1 MPSVINLSASQALIA
16 RARRGDPEAATQLR
30 ALYSPRVHQF
40 ARQHLG
46 MDQPET
52 LAEAVLDEAFA
63 RLHDY
68 DPRHG
73 TFDAW
78 IKRIAARQG
87 SAHRHMQRLALGTV
101 VLLAT
106 LCALALWLAPSKTSS
121 AYPASAAT
129 PAATTA
135 AVSQPTRPAG
145 PTPVPATP
153 APTIVPT
160 AGPRVTILLMGI
172 DQRPGET
179 YPPLADAMLLMT
191 LDPRTGDAAVLSI
204 PRDLYVDIPGYG
216 PNRINT
222 AYLFGEAYGEPGGGP
237 GLAVRT
243 VERVFGVDVD
253 HWVVFRFTAFEQG
266 VDLLGG
272 IDVDVQRAI
281 YDPAYPTANYGTEV
295 FALAAGPQHLDG
307 ATALK
312 YVRTR
317 HGDSDLRRSA
327 RQRQVL
333 LAVKERLSDPG
344 TLAGQLPGLP
354 GFVAALGD
362 NLRSDLTAQEMIQ
375 LGLDALKV
383 DTARIRQP
391 AFGPGDISDYTT
403 PTGAQVLLPNWPRIY
418 AVLHEFVDG
427 PCTTCPASSAQ
438 SPVGAAEPAAPALR
452 QPTVTPDPLASLRAE
467 NARVQVLNGTQ
478 ISELA
483 EQVAE
488 RLRQAGVNV
497 VSTGDAVRR
506 DYPDT
511 FLFAYAQKP
520 VTLGA
525 IAGVLGVPAGNQYLV
540 DPNSGGYDIQV
551 IIGASYTLP

>member
-16 RARRGDPEAATQLR
+16 RARRGDLEACAQLR
-30 ALYSPRVHQF
+30 SLYGPRVRDF
-40 ARQHLG
+40 ARQNLG
-46 MDQPET
+46 IDEPEA
-52 LAEAVLDEAFA
+52 LAEAVLDEALA

-68 DPRHG
+68 DPRRG

-78 IKRIAARQG
+78 VKRVAGRQG
-87 SAHRHMQRLALGTV
+87 RAHRHMQRLALGAV

-106 LCALALWLAPSKTSS
+106 LCALALWLAPSKTTS
-121 AYPASAAT
+121 AYPAAAVT
-129 PAATTA
+129 PAATA
-135 AVSQPTRPAG
+135 AVVAQPTRPAG

-160 AGPRVTILLMGI
+160 AGPRVTILVMGV

-222 AYLFGEAYGEPGGGP
+222 AYLFGEAYGEAGGGP

-243 VERVFGVDVD
+243 VERVFGVHVD

-266 VDLLGG
+266 IDLIGG
-272 IDVDVQRAI
+272 VDVDVQRAI
-281 YDPAYPTANYGTEV
+281 YDPAYPTANYGTEL

-312 YVRTR
+312 YARTR

-333 LAVKERLSDPG
+333 LAVKERLSDPAA
-344 TLAGQLPGLP
+344 LAGLLPGLP
-354 GFVAALGD
+354 GFVAALGED
-362 NLRSDLTAQEMIQ
+362 LRSDLTPQEMIEF
-375 LGLDALKV
+375 GLDALKV

-391 AFGPGDISDYTT
+391 AFGPGDVSDYVT

-427 PCTTCPASSAQ
+427 PCAGCTASAAQ
-438 SPVGAAEPAAPALR
+438 ALAAPAAR
-452 QPTVTPDPLASLRAE
+452 PATSTPDALAALRAE

-478 ISELA
+478 VSGLA

-488 RLRQAGVNV
+488 RLQQAGVNV

-511 FLFAYAQKP
+511 FMFAYAQKP

-525 IAGVLGVPAGNQYLV
+525 IAGVLGVPAGNRYSV
-540 DPNSGGYDIQV
+540 DPKSGAYDIQV
-551 IIGASYTLP
+551 IIGAGFTLH